1 MANPSPINYPLLN
14 GVRHSFASVEFKFN
28 GLIFIGIG
36 SMNYSRTRSRTL
48 VRGNHPDPLGK
59 TIGENEYAADVELY
73 VAEWN
78 QFQASLGN
86 AGKGYGDAFFTAT
99 AVYSA
104 NGFDMI
110 TDTILGCTMDVTEA
124 ALAKGTDGLSR
135 KIQLN
140 PLKILFN
147 GLDDLA
153 VPLAAPAQT

>member
-1 MANPSPINYPLLN
+1 MATIPIPYPFLN

-28 GLIFIGIG
+28 GVIFTGIA
-36 SMNYSRTRSRTL
+36 SMNYSRKRNRGL
-48 VRGNHPDPLGK
+48 IRGNHPDPMGK
-59 TIGENEYAADVELY
+59 TIGENEYTADCELY

-78 QFQASLGN
+78 LFQSTLGN

-110 TDTILGCTMDVTEA
+110 TDTLLGCTIDSVEA
-124 ALAKGTDGLSR
+124 TLAKGVDGLTR
-135 KIQLN
+135 KLDLS

-147 GLDDLA
+147 GQDDLA

>member
-1 MANPSPINYPLLN
+1 MAAPTPIPYPFLN

-28 GLIFIGIG
+28 GLIFVGIA
-36 SMNYSRTRSRTL
+36 SMNYSRTRTRGL

-59 TIGENEYAADVELY
+59 TIGENEYSADVELY

-86 AGKGYGDAFFTAT
+86 AGKGYGDQFFTAT
-99 AVYSA
+99 AVYTA
-104 NGFDMI
+104 NGFDLI
-110 TDTILGCTMDVTEA
+110 TDTLLGCTMDTTEA

-135 KIQLN
+135 KLQLN

-153 VPLAAPAQT
+153 VPLAGPAQT

>member
-1 MANPSPINYPLLN
+1 MALTPIAYPLLN
-14 GVRHSFASVEFKFN
+14 GVRHAFASVEFKFN
-28 GLIFIGIG
+28 GIIFIGVA
-36 SMNYSRTRSRTL
+36 SVNYSRTRTRGW

-59 TIGENEYAADVELY
+59 TIGENEYSADCELY
-73 VAEWN
+73 VAEFN

-99 AVYSA
+99 CVYTA

-110 TDTILGCTMDVTEA
+110 TDTILGCTLDVTEVS
-124 ALAKGTDGLSR
+124 LAKGTDGLSR

-140 PLKILFN
+140 PMKILFN
-147 GLDDLA
+147 NLDDLA

>member
-1 MANPSPINYPLLN
+1 MSTPIPYPYIN

-28 GLIFIGIG
+28 GLIFTGIAN
-36 SMNYSRTRSRTL
+36 MNYSRTRSRGL
-48 VRGNHPDPLGK
+48 VRGNHPDPMGK
-59 TIGENEYAADVELY
+59 TIGENEYSAEVELY

-78 QFQASLGN
+78 LFQASLGN
-86 AGKGYGDAFFTAT
+86 KGKGYGDAFFTAT
-99 AVYSA
+99 CVYSA

-110 TDTILGCTMDVTEA
+110 TDTILGCTMDTTEA
-124 ALAKGTDGLSR
+124 SLAKGVDGLSR

-153 VPLAAPAQT
+153 VPLAAPAGG